1 MEGQSQRGA
10 RVASVS
16 ASPALSLVLL
26 CPLKK
31 EGAKPSL
38 EGTGRGERGGL
49 HPHVECLIPFG
60 GTTSQD
66 HRHLK
71 VSLEG

>member
-1 MEGQSQRGA
+1 MEGQSQR
-10 RVASVS
+10 SLS
-16 ASPALSLVLL
+16 ASPAPSLVLL

-66 HRHLK
+66 HRHLR